1 MIEISRV
8 VSLHQQGMSLRE
20 IAATLGISHM
30 TVRRYLARNAEGT
43 KL

>member
-8 VSLHQQGMSLRE
+8 VSLRRQGLSLRE
-20 IAATLGISHM
+20 IAAALGISHM
-30 TVRRYLARNAEGT
+30 TARRYLARDGEGT